1 MEKKLAKDEHE
12 FPRSIGN
19 PAQSALLAA
28 GYQRLQDLTSATEQD
43 LLQLHGFGPK
53 ALGIL
58 RQTLAE
64 RGLSF
69 KS

>member
-1 MEKKLAKDEHE
+1 MEKKHSGDGHD
-12 FPRSIGN
+12 FPRSIGK
-19 PAQSALLAA
+19 PAQRALLTA
-28 GYQRLQDLTSATEQD
+28 GYQRLSDLTSATEQD
-43 LLQLHGFGPK
+43 LLDLHGIGPK

-64 RGLSF
+64 QDLSF